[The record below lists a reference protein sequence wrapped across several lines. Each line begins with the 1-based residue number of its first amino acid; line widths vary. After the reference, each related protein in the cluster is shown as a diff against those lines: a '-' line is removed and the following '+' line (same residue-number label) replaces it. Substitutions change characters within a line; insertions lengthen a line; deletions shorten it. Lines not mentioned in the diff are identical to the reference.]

1 MRRWRALMLMSL
13 LSCAPLLAVRGRGA
27 GLNGVRAG
35 VGGAES
41 TVRSNVLF
49 AKFNLGFDRL
59 CVF

>member
-1 MRRWRALMLMSL
+1 MLMSL

>member
-1 MRRWRALMLMSL
+1 MLMSL
-13 LSCAPLLAVRGRGA
+13 LSCAPLLVVRGRGA
-27 GLNGVRAG
+27 GLNG

-59 CVF
+59 GVF